1 MTEIKNEA
9 SIAVLESASFLF
21 GFYFEFA
28 ICGNLH
34 YDSYMDLS
42 DSPGGGQTCG
52 GAIMAKEIEDY
63 VRENLTEEAQATA
76 LEFIGYVR
84 SSDIELYK
92 DNGPYWKD
100 KIYYWLRFKGECIAY
115 IAVKNP
121 DEPQNLW
128 TVWSD
133 DSIAFRDGSIDE
145 ETKNSAWQHID
156 FCCQC
161 GSCGGGKRKA
171 VFGKEFDGVCRCTF
185 RVDNPKE
192 SDLPF
197 LKKML
202 ALCKRPLSDR

>member
-1 MTEIKNEA
+1 
-9 SIAVLESASFLF
+9 
-21 GFYFEFA
+21 
-28 ICGNLH
+28 
-34 YDSYMDLS
+34 
-42 DSPGGGQTCG
+42 
-52 GAIMAKEIEDY
+52 MAKEIEDY
-63 VRENLTEEAQATA
+63 IRENLTEEAQATA

-156 FCCQC
+156 FCCRC

-171 VFGKEFDGVCRCTF
+171 VFGKEFDGVCGCTF

-202 ALCKRPLSDR
+202 ALCKRHLSDR